1 MRKSFYRTIDDV
13 QRSPWASL
21 PAQQKTHSPLTD
33 RVLCATKLEDS
44 IYADLRT
51 GDEVLEQVEQDAK
64 KKLRSFPALSQD
76 VFQSIYSLMPRRRDS
91 NTLSVAARKFNAP
104 ILDHMAQSEDFPAL
118 KAVCEGKELPAY
130 EAAAEFT
137 TRISKE
143 LDQLLD
149 RFGGGTGTAA
159 ALEKLEDAQAQME
172 EELSALLDLQGD
184 ATGRREDLEKS
195 IIAAANAAESKRRQ
209 VEAVNKLIDT
219 AAAQNKAAIA
229 TAISSAVE
237 KAAKKAE
244 ETEEILSAWSDSPGR
259 MEKSP
264 VNRMLLEKVRGSE
277 VLRNVAKYLGRFR
290 EIFAQGRHNGY
301 TYGRGETYALEL
313 GNNLTKAL
321 SSELALLSTP
331 ETIPLFLQKYQRR
344 QIKQYQRREPVYQG
358 MGDIICCLD
367 ESDSTEGDA
376 ADWGK
381 AVALTLLEIAAE
393 SGRRFALIHF
403 SSAERFQT
411 DLFLPNQYGIEEKMQ
426 AAETFLSGGTNFAT
440 PMKEA
445 LRLMAEEGFERA
457 DIVFVTDGAC
467 ELPADMLESLREE
480 QSARRFTVTGILL
493 DQGSA
498 CMSFSLQPF
507 CSSIYRASELTG
519 DEIVRRLV
527 AERA

>member
-1 MRKSFYRTIDDV
+1 MPKSFYRTINDV
-13 QRSPWASL
+13 QQSHWVSR
-21 PAQQKTHSPLTD
+21 PAQQKIHPPLTD
-33 RVLCATKLEDS
+33 RVLRATKLEDS
-44 IYADLRT
+44 IYADLRAE
-51 GDEVLEQVEQDAK
+51 DEELEQVEQDAK

-76 VFQSIYSLMPRRRDS
+76 VFQSIYSLMPRHRDAD
-91 NTLSVAARKFNAP
+91 TLSVAARKFNVP
-104 ILDHMAQSEDFPAL
+104 ILEHMTQSEDFPAL

-137 TRISKE
+137 TRISQE
-143 LDQLLD
+143 LDRLLE
-149 RFGGGTGTAA
+149 RFGGGNGTAA
-159 ALEKLEDAQAQME
+159 ALEKLEDAQARME
-172 EELSALLDLQGD
+172 EKLSALLDLQSKSTD
-184 ATGRREDLEKS
+184 CSEDLEKS
-195 IIAAANAAESKRRQ
+195 IITAANAAESKRRQ

-219 AAAQNKAAIA
+219 TAAQNKEVIA
-229 TAISSAVE
+229 TAISLVVE
-237 KAAKKAE
+237 KAAQKAE
-244 ETEEILSAWSDSPGR
+244 EAEAILSAWSDSPGK
-259 MEKSP
+259 MEKSA
-264 VNRMLLEKVRGSE
+264 VNMMLLEKVRGSE
-277 VLRNVAKYLGRFR
+277 VLRHVAKYLGRFR

-358 MGDIICCLD
+358 VGDIICCLD
-367 ESDSTEGDA
+367 ESDSTRGDD

-393 SGRRFALIHF
+393 NGRRFALIHF
-403 SSAERFQT
+403 SGAERFQT
-411 DLFLPNQYGIEEKMQ
+411 DLFLPNQYGVEEKMQ
-426 AAETFLSGGTNFAT
+426 AAETFLGGGTNFTT

-467 ELPADMLESLREE
+467 ELPADMLETLREE
-480 QSARRFTVTGILL
+480 QTARHFSVTGILL
-493 DQGSA
+493 DQGST
-498 CMSFSLQPF
+498 CMPFSLQPF
-507 CSSIYRASELTG
+507 CRSIYRASELTG

-527 AERA
+527 SERI